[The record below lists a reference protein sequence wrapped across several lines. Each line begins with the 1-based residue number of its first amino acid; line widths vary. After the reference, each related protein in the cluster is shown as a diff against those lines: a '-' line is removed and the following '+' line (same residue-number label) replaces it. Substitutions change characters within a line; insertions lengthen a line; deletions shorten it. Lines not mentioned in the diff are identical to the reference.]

1 VDNPDSK
8 IYQAVNAYKLL
19 HDQLESLAT
28 CVSMPWKPSTC
39 AGAPS
44 LQVSVDTMKQKHA
57 FWFILRRM
65 ILKRL
70 IKANERLGPFDLAL
84 EDCQA
89 EWSDVLPLDDVP
101 PLEDDNDAAS
111 EPDSP

>member
-1 VDNPDSK
+1 
-8 IYQAVNAYKLL
+8 
-19 HDQLESLAT
+19 
-28 CVSMPWKPSTC
+28 
-39 AGAPS
+39 
-44 LQVSVDTMKQKHA
+44 MKQKHA